1 MDLTTVI
8 GLAICWILV
17 VGAMVTGGQPMAYVD
32 FPSILITVG
41 GTIGAV
47 IMSSPTE
54 RLKASG
60 KIFKMAFSSKAP
72 DLVALVQTMVSFA
85 EKARREGLLALEADA
100 ADLDNV
106 FLKKAIQLVV
116 DGTDPEL
123 VKAILD
129 TEIGI
134 LEERHSSNKQLFDA
148 GAELAPAFGM
158 LGTLIGLIAMLGNL
172 TNVDALGPGMAVA
185 LITTFYGSMI
195 ANMFCVPMGKKLAT
209 RSAAEVM
216 SMELMVEGVLAIQA
230 GENPRIVEEK
240 LKVFLPPKLR
250 ASLEEQGKQDKEPE
264 GGK

>member
-8 GLAICWILV
+8 GLVICWFLV
-17 VGAMVTGGQPMAYVD
+17 IAAMIQGGEPMAFVD
-32 FPSILITVG
+32 FPSVLITVG

-47 IMSSPTE
+47 VVSNPPE
-54 RLKASG
+54 RLKSAG
-60 KIFKMAFSSKAP
+60 KILKIAFQSKAP

-100 ADLDNV
+100 AELDNV

-134 LEERHSSNKQLFDA
+134 LEDRHASNKLLLDG

-172 TNVDALGPGMAVA
+172 QDVDKLGPGMAVA
-185 LITTFYGSMI
+185 LITTFYGSII
-195 ANMFCVPMGKKLAT
+195 ANMFCIPLGKKLAA
-209 RSAAEVM
+209 RSSAEVM

-240 LKVFLPPKLR
+240 LKVFLPPKMR
-250 ASLEEQGKQDKEPE
+250 ESLEEQEKQEKGPE